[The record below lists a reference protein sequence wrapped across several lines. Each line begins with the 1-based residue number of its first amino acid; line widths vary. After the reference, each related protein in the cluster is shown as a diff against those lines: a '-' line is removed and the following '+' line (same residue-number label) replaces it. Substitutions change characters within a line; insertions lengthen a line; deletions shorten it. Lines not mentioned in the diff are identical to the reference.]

1 MELPD
6 FDKNPADI
14 ETPSPKKPRRK
25 PTKRKAKIAA
35 VPKPTRRKRR
45 RVLPLKQKP
54 KEEVLLSP
62 EVYKTIGILI
72 RLNAS
77 ERSLVLAIVQGLTK

>member
-1 MELPD
+1 MPD
-6 FDKNPADI
+6 FNP
-14 ETPSPKKPRRK
+14 EPNTEQPSPKKPRRK

-35 VPKPTRRKRR
+35 VPKPARRKRR
-45 RVLPLKQKP
+45 RVLTPLKQKP

-62 EVYKTIGILI
+62 EVYKTIRILVG
-72 RLNAS
+72 LNAS